1 MGNFCCVD
9 FQTNCKKSITI
20 GYLKTLINGVIPIHT
35 EADPKFANDD
45 YCPTYDE
52 LTNGIL
58 VAQYVDGG
66 IDHWGDN
73 VDGIIVEGSYSANSI
88 VGKEDVIFCY
98 TMFGEANLI
107 VDKTEFDACGDS
119 TYLIVTCGFVKV
131 TRRLSS
137 DCENIETTT
146 YGGDTGLTK
155 SFYSTENWLTFSG
168 MTAEAGKNGT
178 VSSSTRTTDVI
189 CTVENRGETYSSNTV
204 TITQDG
210 LTGAYESVGTD
221 ILDNFTARPST
232 TDTFGCEGGVF
243 SVDGKADVATRK
255 NWIDECGVKYD
266 DVYTESRR
274 TEILQEENKF
284 PEIECPTEEYRAT
297 SSLTISYSGVSSS
310 FTFTQDCKQ
319 NCCRETGYT
328 CSPECGERV
337 AIYDVDSCGG
347 SGKFEIDV
355 ESYCLDPLDKEHTE
369 PYYDYVVEW
378 ELLSGSGDLVKFSG
392 DKNLTWTIKENCSH
406 DTSKNKATYARIIK
420 PSGSSD
426 VIQECIFNFTQ
437 ESGRCETCP
446 CDCGTLVLNP
456 DDTEYY
462 YTHMIGRDGGRFEY
476 SYSSTP
482 CSGNNRVELKRS
494 SLDNWYTLEPT
505 QRNGYI
511 INVDRRSSSASATAY
526 IDIYVN
532 GVKCDKE
539 IKFQQQA
546 GCQCEDGIIDLMQ
559 SIPASGLPSGATI
572 GTYQIT
578 NDCDNNISFTGEYI
592 NAENGVITLTKEIEP
607 NVHGQRTDVNIIKR
621 VSYNSSIFPVECE
634 RYVIHQE
641 TFNCDCDDLDINSVQ
656 IPQSGLPANSIIG
669 TYSISSAECE
679 MIVELSS
686 SDLSINYGNGQII
699 TTNAIPENDGENA
712 ITYSIS
718 GKVGATSC
726 GVTTLTQPGLECDC
740 EDMTTSFSIPQS
752 GIAAN
757 SQIGTYSFSNSDCL
771 DKASFT
777 SNDLNIAYN
786 NGVITAINTIP
797 ANTDENAKSYTI
809 SGKVRTYDCTPII
822 VSQPGLACSCANMT
836 QFGSTIVEVPR
847 SGYTASTKIGE
858 YAINEDCEEFLTV
871 SSTDGLV
878 LTKSSGNIMV
888 SSISNND
895 TPSAKTYTISA
906 SVRGGEPCASFT
918 ITQEAG
924 CNCADDLISFNTNQV
939 PNSGASTS
947 FVIGTYT
954 IGNDCS
960 SVVAFSSDTLNITY
974 ANGEIHPQNEIPR
987 NNNDESNEYAISAF
1001 VNSEYCE
1008 TKIVSQPGLACD
1020 CGSVT
1025 INNTLNSIIPR
1036 SGYTAFTKIAEYT
1049 VSDGCDAHLSFSGN
1063 DNTNFI
1069 ISSTTDSIYC
1079 KVSANTNA
1087 EEEEYVLTPYIDET
1101 ACTTKAITYTQQAE
1115 CDCTNVGLTSTFVGD
1130 IPRSGLTNFTQMAT
1144 YTISDNCDNKVNFV
1158 SSDNANFIIS
1168 ANSGSIYAKVTS
1180 IVGTTNSGETF
1191 SATAY
1196 VNGSICSH
1204 VEFVQE
1210 DDCQCS
1216 NIISAASTVVGN
1228 IPGSGYTAST
1238 KIGEY
1243 STSGNCDGAITVS
1256 ASSNNLTV
1264 SAANGNIY
1272 AIVAQNDGNSAVT
1285 HTVSYSVYGSS
1296 ACSSFTVNQDI
1307 YCDCEALSENYD
1319 WLVDYFPYSG
1329 VTNQP
1334 IMSGESNGRCFENI
1348 VVTIDPDDGGAQVT
1362 KTFENGIF
1370 SALAT
1375 IPGSDESVN
1384 YDFEFG
1390 IDGGPICFE
1399 TTFTKEP
1406 TPCSS
1411 IISSTTMPIAA
1422 SGITD
1427 EVIATLQVSYNR
1439 YVREQDFSFS
1449 ASSNELSINPIFNA
1463 NNTIDL
1469 EGTVGAFRNDTA
1481 FGRIFKINVIVK
1493 GVVCSTLTLFQNKF
1507 ICECTDL
1514 VVTPS
1519 IATIPSTGLPIN
1531 TQIATYEIGNEASGI
1546 CLSAVSVTCESMSLN
1561 AINGSISLVSR
1572 LPANTEASA
1581 ITHTIN
1587 VASDSNASVC
1597 TSITIVQEAAIVCDC
1612 SKALI
1617 VTKSIPSSGVPS
1629 GTSIARITARSP
1641 LDCDISNIS
1650 LSGNN
1655 TTYDI
1660 RLSGLN
1666 PYSAITIDAIPANE
1680 SEDINPF
1687 VFSYN
1692 VGNAPCHVKIPQ
1704 EGTDIK
1710 CSCESIDS
1718 FITATKTIFPLSG
1731 SGGQVLIASADTKG
1745 CGSLTFECKAPYIFN
1760 SDGII
1765 VSGIG
1770 DSQYELYATVKP
1782 SDEGDY
1788 GERSAAINIMFTNK
1802 EGVVYDHCGDSII
1815 IYRTPYYFDCN
1826 NVGSVYIYTKQYIYN
1841 NTYIE
1846 MPCGLTNFIR
1856 IYLNN
1861 LTSTATGQAN
1871 FIRDHLKVE
1880 LTVDTGYDRKT
1891 VVSRGVDSLY
1901 AYGHSFGAVIYCGS
1915 FSPYSYML
1923 NTIPS
1928 GLCNNNQISATT
1940 NIYIDNDLCKTIV
1953 KTIGNIGYGETCC
1966 EAYIYSL
1973 LGNYSE
1979 QIDDIMNTIC
1989 VNKETPYFTLPDRT
2003 IESREPISMDSSV
2016 AVYYD
2021 PNEYYYSRLSG
2032 CPENLWFFISYA
2044 KIDGVDCTNQFSV
2057 VTRTAEAEVDYYDN
2071 YSTFTF
2077 PGCNIIVPEN
2087 NTESA
2092 RQIEGRIY
2100 ASFSPGQQCAYID
2113 FSATQKS
2120 SAIDPYNYTD
2130 CSVITGMIED
2140 ANDGYS
2146 PTCSTNSINCESTY
2160 AGEKETAYG
2169 LYKLTSSGRKSLT
2182 YNTQYV
2188 KDFIYTLKETDSY
2201 GNVCGTSYTD
2211 IDADLNSYTDNIDI
2225 KVKPNNQSGFC
2236 ATHNYTTETEVCGLC
2251 TRQLRVYDIY
2261 FKMTSIEAHT
2271 GTICTPSY
2279 NVKNIKYSV
2288 VISETCDENVRD
2300 FECENANFRCS
2311 INSSDVYVSSID
2323 VHSSTAITAGTYT
2336 IAKNTSPLRSNDFNV
2351 VMSPQAQGNNS
2362 VIGSISA
2369 SYVTGVSYSS
2379 YDVNTYQIVI
2389 TLNGNYY
2396 SEHDYPPTNEHRE
2409 QVDINVYL
2417 TNLASPC
2424 EGTSFTI
2431 VVTPPS
2437 D

>member
-88 VGKEDVIFCY
+88 VGKEDAIFCY

-319 NCCRETGYT
+319 SCCRKTGYICT
-328 CSPECGERV
+328 PECRQEET
-337 AIYDVDSCGG
+337 IDVDSCGD
-347 SGKFEIDV
+347 SGNFELDV
-355 ESYCLDPLDKEHTE
+355 ESYCLDPLDREHTE

-378 ELLSGSGDLVKFSG
+378 ELLNGSGDLVQFSG
-392 DKNLTWTIKENCSH
+392 RNNLTWTIKENCSH
-406 DTSKNKATYARIIK
+406 DALQNKATYARIIK

-426 VIQECIFNFTQ
+426 VIQECIFNFIQ

-476 SYSSTP
+476 RYSSTP
-482 CSGNNRVELKRS
+482 CSGNNRVEFVKRS
-494 SLDNWYTLEPT
+494 DLDNWYTLEPT

-511 INVDRRSSSASATAY
+511 IKVDRRSSSASATAY

-641 TFNCDCDDLDINSVQ
+641 TFNCDCDDLDISSVQ

-786 NGVITAINTIP
+786 NGVITTINTIP

-858 YAINEDCEEFLTV
+858 YAINEDCEQFLTV

-888 SSISNND
+888 SSISDND
-895 TPSAKTYTISA
+895 SPSAKTYTISA

-954 IGNDCS
+954 IGSDCS
-960 SVVAFSSDTLNITY
+960 SAVAFSSDTLNITY

-987 NNNDESNEYAISAF
+987 NTNDGSNEYAISAF

-1049 VSDGCDAHLSFSGN
+1049 VSDGCDVHLSFSGN

-1079 KVSANTNA
+1079 KVSANTNT

-1115 CDCTNVGLTSTFVGD
+1115 CDCTNVALTSTFVGD
-1130 IPRSGLTNFTQMAT
+1130 IPRSGFTNFTQIAT

-1168 ANSGSIYAKVTS
+1168 ANSGNIYAKVTS

-1216 NIISAASTVVGN
+1216 NIISVTPTVVGN
-1228 IPGSGYTAST
+1228 IPGSGYTRYT

-1243 STSGNCDGAITVS
+1243 STSENCNDAITVS
-1256 ASSNNLTV
+1256 GSSNDFTV
-1264 SAANGNIY
+1264 SAANGSIF
-1272 AIVAQNDGNSAVT
+1272 AIVSENNGNSAVT

-1307 YCDCEALSENYD
+1307 YCDCEAFDGYD
-1319 WLVDYFPYSG
+1319 MPVASFPYSG

-1334 IMSGESNGRCFENI
+1334 IMSVENNGRCFENI
-1348 VVTIDPDDGGAQVT
+1348 VVTVDPDDGGAQVT
-1362 KTFENGIF
+1362 KTFENGVF
-1370 SALAT
+1370 RVLAT
-1375 IPGSDESVN
+1375 IPGSDEFVEYN
-1384 YDFEFG
+1384 FGYG
-1390 IDGGPICFE
+1390 IDSLGICFE
-1399 TTFTKEP
+1399 SPIPKEP

-1427 EVIATLQVSYNR
+1427 EVIATLKVSYNR

-1449 ASSNELSINPIFNA
+1449 ASSNELSINPSFNA

-1469 EGTVGAFRNDTA
+1469 EGTVGAFRSDTA
-1481 FGRIFKINVIVK
+1481 SGRIFKINVIVK

-1561 AINGSISLVSR
+1561 AINGSISLASR

-1641 LDCDISNIS
+1641 LDCGISNIS

-1655 TTYDI
+1655 TTYGI

-1687 VFSYN
+1687 ALSYN
-1692 VGNAPCHVKIPQ
+1692 VGSAPCHVRIPQ

-1731 SGGQVLIASADTKG
+1731 SGGQVLILSADTKG
-1745 CGSLTFECKAPYIFN
+1745 CGTLQISGTSQTMFDGGEVTVSALSDSKYEVYCTVLSSNTPY
-1760 SDGII
+1760 
-1765 VSGIG
+1765 
-1770 DSQYELYATVKP
+1770 DSA
-1782 SDEGDY
+1782 S
-1788 GERSAAINIMFTNK
+1788 INISFKNNEEEAYSGCTSVITIERNQ
-1802 EGVVYDHCGDSII
+1802 
-1815 IYRTPYYFDCN
+1815 YYFDCSDIWAWGFDQPN
-1826 NVGSVYIYTKQYIYN
+1826 
-1841 NTYIE
+1841 
-1846 MPCGLTNFIR
+1846 PF
-1856 IYLNN
+1856 
-1861 LTSTATGQAN
+1861 AN
-1871 FIRDHLKVE
+1871 FNEDLRPINYLGDLKIKIWNENDYFGDDYRRFIIDNVKALVTISNGSE
-1880 LTVDTGYDRKT
+1880 TITYTSRTDTHYHFSNNGSTIALWFEDF
-1891 VVSRGVDSLY
+1891 SG
-1901 AYGHSFGAVIYCGS
+1901 GS
-1915 FSPYSYML
+1915 FVNSIS
-1923 NTIPS
+1923 S
-1928 GLCNNNQISATT
+1928 GICDGNIWSATT
-1940 NIYIDNDLCKTIV
+1940 EIYVDNTLCGTKNYTIRQL
-1953 KTIGNIGYGETCC
+1953 GLSNSSCC
-1966 EAYIYSL
+1966 EAFVMAAYENVGDYSAIFAYCNESIPEVEIGPSEIAFDGIFGVDNLMLIIYDQSRHYDGL
-1973 LGNYSE
+1973 LGCEVRRYEVESSSIAGVQVFAHTDAYSYYSDNE
-1979 QIDDIMNTIC
+1979 
-1989 VNKETPYFTLPDRT
+1989 YT
-2003 IESREPISMDSSV
+2003 IEFNGFDVVIPPNTTPSDRSV
-2016 AVYYD
+2016 TGTVCAYVDDDHIPCMKFNFNVKQIHGGADPYD
-2021 PNEYYYSRLSG
+2021 YSDCKVVSG
-2032 CPENLWFFISYA
+2032 MITTNQTEDNKSCAWETL
-2044 KIDGVDCTNQFSV
+2044 DCTSTQQGETIKSIQLYQFTQSGLDSHTYQTDYV
-2057 VTRTAEAEVDYYDN
+2057 RT
-2071 YSTFTF
+2071 F
-2077 PGCNIIVPEN
+2077 
-2087 NTESA
+2087 
-2092 RQIEGRIY
+2092 Q
-2100 ASFSPGQQCAYID
+2100 
-2113 FSATQKS
+2113 
-2120 SAIDPYNYTD
+2120 YTLEE
-2130 CSVITGMIED
+2130 TD
-2140 ANDGYS
+2140 ANGNAISNGYTNIQMNNDDLS
-2146 PTCSTNSINCESTY
+2146 VSVYPT
-2160 AGEKETAYG
+2160 
-2169 LYKLTSSGRKSLT
+2169 
-2182 YNTQYV
+2182 
-2188 KDFIYTLKETDSY
+2188 
-2201 GNVCGTSYTD
+2201 
-2211 IDADLNSYTDNIDI
+2211 
-2225 KVKPNNQSGFC
+2225 NQSGFC
-2236 ATHNYTTETEVCGLC
+2236 NSHQYDSLYESCGNC
-2251 TRQLRVYDIY
+2251 DVGYNAYKIY
-2261 FKMTSIEAHT
+2261 FKIKEIFVPHTNTTCYPNYGVSCIYYNALSSITCQTPTYRYSCYDSPLNYSERGNTIVIPSNEVINGGTVSAGTFDVKVDTGNSYTNHFEVDVYDQARDSQT
-2271 GTICTPSY
+2271 GTYASDYLISSISTT
-2279 NVKNIKYSV
+2279 SV
-2288 VISETCDENVRD
+2288 HLGGGIYRHTIWISLNS
-2300 FECENANFRCS
+2300 NFNRNFIS
-2311 INSSDVYVSSID
+2311 SSD
-2323 VHSSTAITAGTYT
+2323 YT
-2336 IAKNTSPLRSNDFNV
+2336 SN
-2351 VMSPQAQGNNS
+2351 
-2362 VIGSISA
+2362 
-2369 SYVTGVSYSS
+2369 
-2379 YDVNTYQIVI
+2379 
-2389 TLNGNYY
+2389 LNL
-2396 SEHDYPPTNEHRE
+2396 
-2409 QVDINVYL
+2409 NVYL
-2417 TNLASPC
+2417 VNNDGTGQPTPC
-2424 EGTSFTI
+2424 TGAGALLNFLQI
-2431 VVTPPS
+2431 P
-2437 D
+2437 